1 MDYIN
6 EINIMEATIHVLDN
20 NADEPVLN
28 EFPLE
33 LTEEV
38 YSFVFKHIQRCLKDE
53 NLKYAVFTEE
63 KNIVKEIAIS
73 YLHGED
79 SLINVSKKLAI
90 QMFKLMRSRG
100 NIPSCDLLTVGF
112 TTEHGPFIGIFK
124 MDYIKN
130 YMHDINFIEQKIGI
144 NLVPQFT
151 GLPASSSKIQKCAFI
166 KAPSKGNK
174 FDLLVIDKIGKI
186 SRDGEDY
193 GVNYFMDNYLGCK
206 IITNDRE
213 NTKRFIQGTERF
225 IQLFTPDAES
235 AEPIR
240 EKIREK
246 LVTEEEID
254 LEEIAEMMPEGKETY
269 LLHMSKSCDDNFTID
284 KKYVEKKLKRM
295 RLKVDRDIDIYLSQE
310 AYTDKSKFEVVR
322 NGDGTINMTIKHIT
336 NYIEK

>member
-1 MDYIN
+1 
-6 EINIMEATIHVLDN
+6 MEATIHVLDN
-20 NADEPVLN
+20 NADEVVLN

-38 YSFVFKHIQRCLKDE
+38 YNFVFKHIQRCLKDE

-79 SLINVSKKLAI
+79 SLINVSKELAI

-130 YMHDINFIEQKIGI
+130 YMHDISFIEQKIGI

-151 GLPASSSKIQKCAFI
+151 GLPSSSAKIQKCAFI

-174 FDLLVIDKIGKI
+174 FDLLVIDKIAKVKE
-186 SRDGEDY
+186 GEDY
-193 GVNYFMDNYLGCK
+193 GLNYFMDNYLGCK
-206 IITNDRE
+206 FITNDRE
-213 NTKRFIQGTERF
+213 NTKRFIQSTERF
-225 IQLFTPDAES
+225 IQVFSQDADSAES
-235 AEPIR
+235 LR
-240 EKIREK
+240 EKVRKTLMYED
-246 LVTEEEID
+246 EIN
-254 LEEIAEMMPEGKETY
+254 LEEVSEMIPEAKETY
-269 LLHMSKSCDDNFTID
+269 LLHMSKYCDDKFTID

-310 AYTDKSKFEVVR
+310 AYNDKSKFEVVR
-322 NGDGTINMTIKHIT
+322 NGDGTINMIIKHIT
-336 NYIEK
+336 NYAEK